1 MNEADTHISEQLDQD
16 FDNIRF
22 DRNSD
27 EARQHVIKLINHML
41 AVAYEI
47 KVLIN
52 NKYLIFLVEE

>member
-22 DRNSD
+22 DMNSD
-27 EARQHVIKLINHML
+27 EARQNVIKLINHML